1 MEQNMATTLVDQ
13 TYDKLLE
20 MIVQEGY
27 KPGDRFPS
35 EMVLCETLNV
45 SRNTLRAALNKL
57 NALGFTES
65 RQGGGTFV
73 KEVGTEVY
81 LNFFVPAL
89 LSHNLSM
96 LEIMRFRKGIEVE
109 IARQA
114 AEEATEDQIKELRV
128 LLENCRQQAGN
139 KNMSGFASANSDF
152 HAMLAEA
159 SGNTMF
165 VEIMKIIR
173 LLLLPEMQAFLDD
186 QKSDIDS
193 NFYHEMILC
202 CVIDR
207 KPTEAAFF
215 MERHMEVV
223 VDRVRKY
230 VTGE

>member
-1 MEQNMATTLVDQ
+1 MAATLVDQ
-13 TYDKLLE
+13 IYNKLLE
-20 MIVQEGY
+20 MIIREEY

-73 KEVGTEVY
+73 REVGSEVH
-81 LNFFVPAL
+81 LNFFIPAL
-89 LSHNLSM
+89 LSHNVGL

-114 AEEATEDQIKELRV
+114 AEEATEDDIRELKV
-128 LLENCRQQAGN
+128 LLENCRQQAGDR
-139 KNMSGFASANSDF
+139 NMKGFASANTDF
-152 HAMLAEA
+152 HGMLAKA
-159 SGNTMF
+159 TGSTMF

-173 LLLLPEMQAFLDD
+173 VMILPEMQAFLDD

-193 NFYHEMILC
+193 NFYHEMILR

-207 KPTEAAFF
+207 KPDEAAYF
-215 MERHMEVV
+215 MERHMQLV

-230 VTGE
+230 VTRE